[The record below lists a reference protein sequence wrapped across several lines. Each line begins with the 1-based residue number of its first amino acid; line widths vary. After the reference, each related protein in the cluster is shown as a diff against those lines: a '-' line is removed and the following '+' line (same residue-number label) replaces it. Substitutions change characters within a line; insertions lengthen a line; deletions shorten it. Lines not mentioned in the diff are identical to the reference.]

1 MVPSVE
7 SYGLDVRCSMM
18 LDEYR
23 ELMPVFEKIRSVVY
37 DSLQKCM
44 SDNGLYVNAIE
55 TRIKSE
61 ASLAGKLELK
71 GSKYSALTD
80 ITDLVGARVITFYSD
95 EVDKI
100 ASLVDKMFEVD
111 WANSVDKRK
120 MHELDSFGYLSLHYV
135 CRIPKTLYSDPQMPM
150 LNEIRFEVQM
160 RTALQHVWAVMNHD
174 TGYKSGVEVPREHLR
189 NLGRLAGM
197 LELADEQFSHIRT
210 EITNYRRQVQALVSD
225 GRFDE
230 VSLNG
235 DTFRSYLKLD
245 PFGKLT
251 RKIASINQAEIH
263 ETTAMPYLEVLKLF
277 GFKSLGDVEELI
289 KKYSDTAYRL
299 AVHELGSTDLDIV
312 SSTIGIQNLA
322 ISYVVGNGGGLQ
334 GLKNLLDTLGGNPEL
349 NQRRAERILS
359 HTRAI
364 RLYDECPAETIN
376 LDEYEVSG
384 NGFTSAHYNHRDG
397 KRVIK
402 LYADYIPIDV
412 PRKEYYTARKI
423 TRLGINIAKALRLVT
438 DGTRYGVEFEMIR
451 DKKSIG
457 RLINEHPAQLTEYA
471 ATFAKECRK
480 LHATECDRAF
490 FPSAKQRF
498 REVVMNCR
506 DIFDDSIIA
515 NAMRFIDKVPEASTC
530 LHGDMHLGNVLG
542 GDDTCYW
549 IDLSDFGYGNPNF
562 DLGMVYLTC
571 KLNDEDISKRM
582 IHLSLPQLG
591 GVWEVFVAEYF
602 NGTVLPARVEAQ
614 LKPFA
619 ALIMM
624 YFATRGHITADHK
637 RFVEQVFSEDEI

>member
-7 SYGLDVRCSMM
+7 SYGLDMRCSMM
-18 LDEYR
+18 LDDYR
-23 ELMPVFEKIRSVVY
+23 ELMPVFEKIRSIVY
-37 DSLQKCM
+37 DSLQKCVA
-44 SDNGLYVNAIE
+44 DNGLYVNAIE

-71 GSKYSALTD
+71 GSKYAGLTD
-80 ITDLVGARVITFYSD
+80 ITDLVGARVITFYTD

-100 ASLVDKMFEVD
+100 ASLVDKLFEVD

-197 LELADEQFSHIRT
+197 LELADEQFSRIRT
-210 EITNYRRQVQALVSD
+210 EITNYRRMVQNLVSD

-289 KKYSDTAYRL
+289 KKYSDSAYRL

-334 GLKNLLDTLGGNPEL
+334 GLRNLLDTIGGNPEL
-349 NQRRAERILS
+349 NQRRAERILM

-364 RLYDECPAETIN
+364 RLYDESPVETVN
-376 LDEYEVSG
+376 LEDYELVG
-384 NGFTSAHYNHRDG
+384 KGFTTSHYNHRDG
-397 KRVIK
+397 KRMIK
-402 LYADYIPIDV
+402 LYPDYIPLDV
-412 PRKEYYTARKI
+412 PSKEYNMARKI
-423 TRLGINIAKALRLVT
+423 SKLGINIARALRLVT
-438 DGTRYGVEFEMIR
+438 DGTRYGVEFERIM
-451 DKKSIG
+451 DKKSFG
-457 RLINEHPAQLTEYA
+457 RLISEHPSQLAEYA
-471 ATFAKECRK
+471 GIFARESRK
-480 LHATECDRAF
+480 LHETECDRAF

-498 REVVMNCR
+498 REIVMNCR
-506 DIFDDSIIA
+506 DIFDDIVIA
-515 NAMRFIDKVPEASTC
+515 NAMRFVDQVPEASTC
-530 LHGDMHLGNVLG
+530 LHGDMHIGNILG
-542 GDDTCYW
+542 GDDSNYW
-549 IDLSDFGYGNPNF
+549 IDLSDFSYGHPNF
-562 DLGMVYLTC
+562 DLGVVYMIC
-571 KLNDEDISKRM
+571 KLSDDDICKRLVHM
-582 IHLSLPQLG
+582 SRPQLG
-591 GVWEVFVAEYF
+591 GVWEVFVSEYF
-602 NGTVLPARVEAQ
+602 GGTMLPAKAEEMLR
-614 LKPFA
+614 PYA
-619 ALIMM
+619 ALMM
-624 YFATRGHITADHK
+624 MFFATRGHITPDHK
-637 RFVEQVFSEDEI
+637 LFVEKIFSVSEL